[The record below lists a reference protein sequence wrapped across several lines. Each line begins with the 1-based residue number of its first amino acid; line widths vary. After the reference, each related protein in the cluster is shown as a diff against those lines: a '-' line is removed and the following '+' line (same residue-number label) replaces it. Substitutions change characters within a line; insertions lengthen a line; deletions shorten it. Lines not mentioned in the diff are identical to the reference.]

1 MEYTTIDEKG
11 DKVLGFDVVG
21 KEYFIWNKLEHK
33 WIWFKKL
40 SEAQKL
46 FDIMKGQKMIR
57 IQYIKTPIQ
66 KIKVKKGT
74 K

>member
-11 DKVLGFDVVG
+11 DRVLGFDVVG

-46 FDIMKGQKMIR
+46 FDVMKG
-57 IQYIKTPIQ
+57 
-66 KIKVKKGT
+66 
-74 K
+74 